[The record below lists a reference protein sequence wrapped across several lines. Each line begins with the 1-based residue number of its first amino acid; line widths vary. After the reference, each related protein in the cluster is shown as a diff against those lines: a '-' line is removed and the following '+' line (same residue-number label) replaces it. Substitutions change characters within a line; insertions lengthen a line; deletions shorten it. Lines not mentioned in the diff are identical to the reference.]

1 MNAFSRSISRIFE
14 GAAKAFRTFPAAI
27 AAALAFA
34 VVTMIRIELDW
45 PEQEAY
51 HFLFNCLHW
60 ALALGAVFSLA
71 AITAA
76 HSRANTPAAFRL
88 ANLGGAAAAV
98 IAFFALYTFGGTEA
112 YASGYETI
120 SALAGA
126 RIAAAV
132 WISLLAFLIL
142 AGYPAERSDFARS
155 LFMTQKAFFIALLYG
170 GVIMAGLSGVAG
182 AVQAL
187 LYRDMS
193 YKVYEYLG
201 TLAGFLAFTIFVGYF
216 PDFRKGETDEHRETA
231 QRQPRFIEILF
242 GYIMIPIMF
251 ALTIVLLIWA
261 ATTVVTGTW
270 PAFDRL
276 SAIAASYAAAG
287 IWLHVMV
294 TRYESGLA
302 NYYRRLYPITALVIL
317 AFEAW
322 ALIVQLQKSGLKTAE
337 YFFILVWAVTVAS
350 TVLLMLMK
358 SKAHT
363 VIAVLLS
370 AAAVFS
376 VLPAVGYHALPVAAQ
391 VSRLTG
397 LLAQNGM
404 LKDGTLTPA
413 AAEPALSDRRAITDA
428 VSFLAYAEDAK
439 LPVWFDRD
447 LGQSSVFKEKLGFE
461 QRWPQDEDN
470 PGGKPG
476 EYLST
481 YLSLPAGAVEIGG
494 YRWAVYP
501 EGFKTETEASVTV
514 EGERGV
520 YEIYWTQA
528 ARDGMPSLRIELA
541 GRVILEQDLRAYAD
555 RIMAAYPPSAEGALS
570 AAFEDLSL
578 PLETPEITAL
588 LVFTNVSVSLSTGAD
603 DASYW
608 FDLNALYLD
617 EKPTAG

>member
-51 HFLFNCLHW
+51 NFLFDCLHW
-60 ALALGAVFSLA
+60 ALALGAIFSLA

-76 HSRANTPAAFRL
+76 HSRSNTPGAFWL
-88 ANLGGAAAAV
+88 ANLGGAAAA
-98 IAFFALYTFGGTEA
+98 ILTFFALYTLGRAGTEV
-112 YASGYETI
+112 SGYETI
-120 SALAGA
+120 SVLAGA
-126 RIAAAV
+126 RVAAAIAV
-132 WISLLAFLIL
+132 SLLAFLIL
-142 AGYPAERSDFARS
+142 AGYPREESDFSRS

-170 GVIMAGLSGVAG
+170 GVIMAGFSGVAG

-216 PDFRKGETDEHRETA
+216 PDFRRGTRDEHRETA

-242 GYIMIPIMF
+242 GFIMVPIML
-251 ALTIVLLIWA
+251 ALTVVLLIWA
-261 ATTVVTGTW
+261 AKTVVTGTW

-276 SAIAASYAAAG
+276 SAIAAGYAAGG

-302 NYYRRLYPITALVIL
+302 GFYRRIYPIAALVIL

-337 YFFILVWAVTVAS
+337 YFFLLIWAVTVAS
-350 TVLLMLMK
+350 AVLLVLIK

-363 VIAVLLS
+363 AIALLVA

-376 VLPAVGYHALPVAAQ
+376 VLPAVGYHALPVTAQ
-391 VSRLTG
+391 VTRLTG
-397 LLAQNGM
+397 LFVKNGM
-404 LKDGTLTPA
+404 LKDEKLTPA
-413 AAEPALSDRRAITDA
+413 ASGPELSDREAITDA
-428 VSFLAYAEDAK
+428 VNFLAYAEDAK
-439 LPVWFDRD
+439 LPAWFDKD
-447 LGQSSVFKEKLGFE
+447 LGRGDVFREKLGFE
-461 QRWPQDEDN
+461 QRWPQDETT
-470 PGGKPG
+470 PG
-476 EYLST
+476 EAVKYLST
-481 YLSLPAGAVEIGG
+481 SLTLPAGAVDIGG
-494 YRWAVYP
+494 YRWAVHP
-501 EGFKTETEASVTV
+501 EGSKLEPGEAPITV

-520 YEIYWTQA
+520 YGIYWAQSPA
-528 ARDGMPSLRIELA
+528 DGMPSLKIELD
-541 GRVILEQDLRAYAD
+541 GRVILEQDLHAYVDQITAK
-555 RIMAAYPPSAEGALS
+555 YPPSTESTPPATL
-570 AAFEDLSL
+570 EDLSL

-588 LVFTNVSVSLSTGAD
+588 LVFNNVSVSMSTGSD
-603 DASYW
+603 YVNYW
-608 FDLNALYLD
+608 FDLGALYLD
-617 EKPTAG
+617 EKP